1 VCAQARILLLV
12 LIRRHWQ
19 MHGPYL
25 RELFPATGALEA
37 QLVTQ
42 VDQLDR
48 EGDGARKAMSLHG
61 LLKLLIG
68 AYRVPPM
75 QDAMHSSHAAARRH
89 ACVCHAHLYGW
100 LHVHLQVTS
109 LTAWSP
115 SCLLT
120 SWPHPSPLTLRI
132 HSPG

>member
-1 VCAQARILLLV
+1 MQARLLLLV

-25 RELFPATGALEA
+25 RDLFPSTGALES
-37 QLVTQ
+37 QLLTQ

-68 AYRVPPM
+68 E
-75 QDAMHSSHAAARRH
+75 
-89 ACVCHAHLYGW
+89 LI
-100 LHVHLQVTS
+100 
-109 LTAWSP
+109 
-115 SCLLT
+115 CLL
-120 SWPHPSPLTLRI
+120 PSIADAL
-132 HSPG
+132 PGASLC